1 MVFAKLLAHSRCSVR
16 PSRDSLLR
24 LTAANRSAG
33 WAEAASPVMPGA
45 RNSVGWTKRG
55 RAPGPKEVV
64 CLLLPTLAALE
75 EVSLGA
81 G

>member
-16 PSRDSLLR
+16 PLRDSLLR

-45 RNSVGWTKRG
+45 RNSVGWFG
-55 RAPGPKEVV
+55 GPLRMGQKGSSASQYGQVQ
-64 CLLLPTLAALE
+64 C
-75 EVSLGA
+75 G